1 MAELLLTHGYFLFE
15 DPKEL
20 QIMKP
25 YAPLGILYLCSHLRN
40 QGYDV
45 DVFDTTFSSREALF
59 QHLRSE
65 TPSVIGIY
73 ANLMTRGNVVET
85 LKVAR
90 EAGWKTIV
98 GGPEPGAY
106 ALEYLQAGA
115 SFVVFGEGELT
126 MQDLLAAFRAGV
138 TDIGNTIPGL
148 AYLDAAGNMH
158 ETAQRE
164 QIADLDKQPWPAR
177 QAIDV
182 SRYVK
187 TWRDAHGKGS
197 VNFITARGCPYKC
210 RWCSHQ
216 VFGQTHRRRDPLLVV
231 DEVEWLLS
239 TYSPDMVWVSD
250 DVFTINHKWLRD
262 YATEMRRR
270 GLRIP
275 FECISRADRLNA
287 EMLDLLAELGCFRVW
302 IGSES
307 GSQRILDSMDRGVK
321 VEQVQQAV
329 ALTRERG
336 IESGM
341 FLMWGYEGE
350 ELDDIEAT
358 IKHVSTSQPDIFFTT
373 VSYPIKGTPYYKKVS
388 DRLVQLK
395 PWGVG
400 SDREIKIKGR
410 HSRTFYSY
418 ADKLL
423 KDEVQLARLLGTSG
437 ANSDL
442 AATFTESLIGRA
454 QRDAVWS
461 RLARIFH
468 SGDHILELNCGTG
481 EDALF
486 LARNAISVT
495 ACDASEQMIQVARQR
510 LRSEAPDAPVE
521 FHLLPTEQIESF
533 QEIKHFDGAL
543 SNFSGLN
550 CIADLAKTAESLAT
564 LLYPKASLLVC
575 LSTRFCLWE
584 MVWYSLHGN
593 LRKAFRRT
601 SGKATAVVGQY
612 AVDVYYPNV
621 RNLQKT
627 FSPYFE
633 LRSITG
639 IGITVPPSYV
649 ERWIRRYPK
658 LLKALRAVDK
668 AICTLPGIRVLGD
681 HVLLHF
687 ERTQP

>member
-1 MAELLLTHGYFLFE
+1 MAEFLLTHGYFLYE

-25 YAPLGILYLCSHLRN
+25 YAPLGILYLCSHLRR
-40 QGYDV
+40 QGFDV
-45 DVFDTTFSSREALF
+45 DVFDTTFSNRETLF
-59 QHLRSE
+59 QHLRKE
-65 TPSVIGIY
+65 TPSVVGIY
-73 ANLMTRGNVVET
+73 ANLMTRGNVVEILT
-85 LKVAR
+85 VAR

-115 SFVVFGEGELT
+115 DFVVFGEGELT
-126 MQDLLAAFRAGV
+126 VQDLLESFRAGA
-138 TDIGNTIPGL
+138 TNCYNIPGL
-148 AYLDAAGNMH
+148 AYLDPDGNMH
-158 ETAQRE
+158 ETAQRP
-164 QIADLDKQPWPAR
+164 QISDLDRQPWPAR
-177 QAIDV
+177 HAIDI

-231 DEVEWLLS
+231 DEVEWLLQ

-250 DVFTINHKWLRD
+250 YVFTINHKWIRD

-307 GSQRILDSMDRGVK
+307 GSQRILDAMDRGVK

-358 IKHVSTSQPDIFFTT
+358 VKHVSTTKPDIFFTT
-373 VSYPIKGTPYYKKVS
+373 VSYPIKGTPYHQRVS

-395 PWGVG
+395 PWGVS
-400 SDREIKIKGR
+400 SDRDIKIKGR
-410 HSRTFYSY
+410 HSRTFYSH

-423 KDEVQLARLLGTSG
+423 KDEVQLARLAGTP
-437 ANSDL
+437 AADSDL
-442 AATFTESLIGRA
+442 AATLRNQIQLSRHGLHSTLTE
-454 QRDAVWS
+454 V
-461 RLARIFH
+461 
-468 SGDHILELNCGTG
+468 
-481 EDALF
+481 
-486 LARNAISVT
+486 
-495 ACDASEQMIQVARQR
+495 
-510 LRSEAPDAPVE
+510 EA
-521 FHLLPTEQIESF
+521 
-533 QEIKHFDGAL
+533 
-543 SNFSGLN
+543 
-550 CIADLAKTAESLAT
+550 
-564 LLYPKASLLVC
+564 
-575 LSTRFCLWE
+575 
-584 MVWYSLHGN
+584 
-593 LRKAFRRT
+593 
-601 SGKATAVVGQY
+601 
-612 AVDVYYPNV
+612 
-621 RNLQKT
+621 
-627 FSPYFE
+627 
-633 LRSITG
+633 
-639 IGITVPPSYV
+639 
-649 ERWIRRYPK
+649 
-658 LLKALRAVDK
+658 
-668 AICTLPGIRVLGD
+668 
-681 HVLLHF
+681 
-687 ERTQP
+687 